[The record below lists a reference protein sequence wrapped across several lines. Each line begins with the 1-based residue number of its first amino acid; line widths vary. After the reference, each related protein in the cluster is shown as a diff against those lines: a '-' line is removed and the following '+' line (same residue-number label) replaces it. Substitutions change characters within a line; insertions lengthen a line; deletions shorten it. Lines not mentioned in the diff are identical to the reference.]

1 MKRSDR
7 TYTKDEVMDLMEP
20 LVSTW
25 FNERFDSLTEPQ
37 ARAIPVIHER
47 KNVLVSSPTG
57 SGKTLT
63 AFMSIINELTR
74 YASEGKLEERVYC
87 IYISP
92 LKYPDIVVSPAASDE
107 STNGIAPITNA
118 AIATRTRILFIGC
131 RIHSYINNL

>member
-1 MKRSDR
+1 MIERSDK
-7 TYTKDEVMDLMEP
+7 TYNKDEVMEMMQP

-25 FNERFDSLTEPQ
+25 FNERFEGLTEPQ
-37 ARAIPVIHER
+37 ARAIPVIHQR

-74 YASEGKLEERVYC
+74 YATEGTLEERVYC

-92 LKYPDIVVSPAASDE
+92 DRK
-107 STNGIAPITNA
+107 STRLNSS
-118 AIATRTRILFIGC
+118 
-131 RIHSYINNL
+131 H